1 MGMQTTRKLSPD
13 DPDFVDRVREIARRA
28 VSEAIDEH
36 HTAGRPVYY
45 RRNGALV
52 EASPGESETPVD
64 GDRLIDGF

>member
-1 MGMQTTRKLSPD
+1 MQTMRKLSPD
-13 DPDFVDRVREIARRA
+13 DPDFVDRVRDIARRA
-28 VSEAIDEH
+28 VSEAIEEH
-36 HTAGRPVYY
+36 HAAGRPVYY